1 MQLMVTARFPERC
14 ASKFPGPE
22 TIDLQVDPGYSL

>member
-1 MQLMVTARFPERC
+1 MQLMVTARLPRARFQVPV
-14 ASKFPGPE
+14 PE